1 VVKLGHLEALNLIEL
16 NVYRKRERE
25 PNVSTTEE
33 QLVKHLDEVNKVVEE
48 YLKGNDP
55 TKISKE
61 LALPRTKVV
70 ALIEEWRQMAADNA
84 AIRARAKEA
93 LVGADTHYNKLIAK
107 AYEVIDDATTTAN
120 LGAKNG
126 AIKLVMDIEK
136 TRIDMLQKA
145 GLLENQELAEE
156 MIEIEEKQQILV
168 SILRDVASEH
178 PEIRDKIMS
187 RLAQVARKG
196 EVITVV
202 HNNV

>member
-1 VVKLGHLEALNLIEL
+1 
-16 NVYRKRERE
+16 
-25 PNVSTTEE
+25 VSTTEE

-168 SILRDVASEH
+168 NILRDIASEH

-187 RLAQVARKG
+187 RLAQVAKRG

-202 HNNV
+202 HNDV

>member
-1 VVKLGHLEALNLIEL
+1 
-16 NVYRKRERE
+16 
-25 PNVSTTEE
+25 VSTTEE

-187 RLAQVARKG
+187 RLSLVARKG

>member
-1 VVKLGHLEALNLIEL
+1 M
-16 NVYRKRERE
+16 
-25 PNVSTTEE
+25 STTEE

-156 MIEIEEKQQILV
+156 MIDLEEKQQILV

-187 RLAQVARKG
+187 RLSLVARKG

>member
-1 VVKLGHLEALNLIEL
+1 
-16 NVYRKRERE
+16 
-25 PNVSTTEE
+25 VSTTEE

-61 LALPRTKVV
+61 LAIPRTRVV

-120 LGAKNG
+120 LSAKNG

-168 SILRDVASEH
+168 NILRDVASEH

-187 RLAQVARKG
+187 RLSQIARKG